1 MIVRRKEQKTAHWSG
16 GTTTQLLI
24 SPSHTTYA
32 NFDFDY
38 RMSYATVEVP
48 ESTFTFMPGVTRHLM
63 VLKGS
68 LFLQHT
74 DRYEKQLAPFQS
86 YEFNGE
92 WPTTSKGE
100 VMDFNLMVRNGY
112 TGQLMAVRLAPDEKI
127 QIPTAD
133 HIGLYAFQTTKVRVL
148 TTNIEPTEMHQ
159 GDFTHFETLTAPL
172 QLQNSDTPSL
182 IIVASVQ
189 NPEK

>member
-24 SPSHTTYA
+24 SPSHTAYA

-68 LFLQHT
+68 LFLQ
-74 DRYEKQLAPFQS
+74 RKPRPA
-86 YEFNGE
+86 G
-92 WPTTSKGE
+92 W
-100 VMDFNLMVRNGY
+100 
-112 TGQLMAVRLAPDEKI
+112 
-127 QIPTAD
+127 
-133 HIGLYAFQTTKVRVL
+133 
-148 TTNIEPTEMHQ
+148 
-159 GDFTHFETLTAPL
+159 
-172 QLQNSDTPSL
+172 
-182 IIVASVQ
+182 
-189 NPEK
+189 